1 MEKQTKVIVWSKT
14 NCAFCLKAK
23 HLLKD
28 NNIEFE
34 ERLIG
39 QKWSR
44 EQLLEMVPDARSV
57 PQIIIDGKVIGGYN
71 DLVKYINTLDI
82 PDTFLKRN

>member
-1 MEKQTKVIVWSKT
+1 MNVIVWSKT

-28 NNIEFE
+28 KNIDFE

-44 EQLLEMVPDARSV
+44 EELLKMVPDARSV
-57 PQIIIDGKVIGGYN
+57 PQIIIDGKVVGGYN
-71 DLVKYINTLDI
+71 ELVKYLNTLDI
-82 PDTFLKRN
+82 PDTFFKRN

>member
-14 NCAFCLKAK
+14 NCAFYLKAK

-39 QKWSR
+39 QDWSR

-57 PQIIIDGKVIGGYN
+57 PQIIIDGKVVGGYN

>member
-28 NNIEFE
+28 KNIEFE

-39 QKWSR
+39 QDWSR
-44 EQLLEMVPDARSV
+44 EELLEMVPDARSV
-57 PQIIIDGKVIGGYN
+57 PQIIIDGKVVGGYN
-71 DLVKYINTLDI
+71 ELVKYTNTLNI
-82 PDTFLKRN
+82 PDTFLRRN

>member
-1 MEKQTKVIVWSKT
+1 MEKQINVIVWSKT

-28 NNIEFE
+28 KNIEFE

-57 PQIIIDGKVIGGYN
+57 QQIIIDGKVIGGYN